1 MAAKRDYKAEYKKFQ
16 SSAKQKKL
24 RAERNKLNR
33 KAKREGRIKKGD
45 GNVIAHVK
53 GGGTKVKTRSANAGS
68 KTDMPGDVKARGKG
82 QTKNQP
88 KRKARKVKR
97 KARKVKR
104 KAKK

>member
-16 SSAKQKKL
+16 SSSKQKKL

-88 KRKARKVKR
+88 KRKVKR
-97 KARKVKR
+97 KAKKVKR